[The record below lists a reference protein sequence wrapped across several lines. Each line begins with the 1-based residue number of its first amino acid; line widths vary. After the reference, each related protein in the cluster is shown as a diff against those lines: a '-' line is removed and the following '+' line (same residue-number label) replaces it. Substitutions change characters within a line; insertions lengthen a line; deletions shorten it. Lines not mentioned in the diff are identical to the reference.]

1 MISKLKGIVRYD
13 GTAFSGWQVQPGQ
26 RTVQGTIEEALSRIA
41 GEAVRVTGAGRT
53 DSGVHALGQVV
64 HFEWGRSNELERLRR
79 SLSKMLGP
87 EIRFES
93 IEPAD
98 EEFHA
103 IASAVGKKYAYA
115 FCTAPEPDP
124 FATRY
129 AWSIPE
135 TVGRAE
141 FERISQQLVGKHD
154 FAGFCA
160 SHSSAATSV
169 RTVHAIT
176 VHDGPVV
183 GPADSLSLWHAE
195 FFGNGFLY
203 KMVRNMTGTI
213 VDIARGATPEERLME
228 LLESPGPFQGR
239 TAPAHGLFMA
249 EVLY

>member
-1 MISKLKGIVRYD
+1 MAGYLGDWRCTVRPKVCVQ
-13 GTAFSGWQVQPGQ
+13 SG
-26 RTVQGTIEEALSRIA
+26 IA

-64 HFEWGRSNELERLRR
+64 HFEWDGSDDTERLRR

-98 EEFHA
+98 GEFHA

-115 FCTAPEPDP
+115 FCNAPEPDP

-129 AWSIPE
+129 AWSIPDE
-135 TVGRAE
+135 VGRAE
-141 FERISQQLVGKHD
+141 FERIAQRLVGEHD

-176 VHDGPVV
+176 VHEGPVV
-183 GPADSLSLWHAE
+183 GPVDSPSLWHAE

-213 VDIARGATPEERLME
+213 VDIARGATPEERLKE

-239 TAPAHGLFMA
+239 TAPAHGLFMV
-249 EVLY
+249 EVIY